1 MSDCDPGDCSAP
13 GLPVLHYLLEFAQIN
28 VHWVSDVIKSF
39 NALLP
44 SYPPALKLS
53 QYQWVGWS
61 YQVSKLLDLQL
72 QSFQWIF
79 RVDFLQDW
87 LVQSPCSPRDSQESS
102 PTPQLKSTYYLV
114 LSLLYGP
121 TITSTHYYWKNHS
134 FNRIF
139 VCQAMFLLFNTLS
152 RFVIAFL
159 PRSKCLSLSLLL
171 SPSAMI
177 HVCHCF
183 HCFPIYLPWS
193 DGITCHDL
201 SFLTLSFI

>member
-1 MSDCDPGDCSAP
+1 MSGLIISGVQIIASSASVLP
-13 GLPVLHYLLEFAQIN
+13 MNIQGWFPSGLDIP
-28 VHWVSDVIKSF
+28 
-39 NALLP
+39 
-44 SYPPALKLS
+44 
-53 QYQWVGWS
+53 
-61 YQVSKLLDLQL
+61 
-72 QSFQWIF
+72 
-79 RVDFLQDW
+79 
-87 LVQSPCSPRDSQESS
+87 SPCSPRDSQESS

-121 TITSTHYYWKNHS
+121 TITSTHYYWKNRT

-139 VCQAMFLLFNTLS
+139 VCQVMSLLFNTLS

-177 HVCHCF
+177 QVCHCF

-193 DGITCHDL
+193 DGIRCHDL
-201 SFLTLSFI
+201 SFLMLSFKLAFFTLLFHSHQESL